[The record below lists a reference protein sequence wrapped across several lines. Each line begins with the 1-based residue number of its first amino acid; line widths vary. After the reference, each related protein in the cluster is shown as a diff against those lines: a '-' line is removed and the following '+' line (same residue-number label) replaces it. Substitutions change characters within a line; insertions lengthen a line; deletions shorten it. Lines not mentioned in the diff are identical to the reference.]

1 MRDAKRRIAVL
12 LLCVA
17 GAIAALPIAGA
28 VDGPREMH
36 GSADIFAAPGVA
48 LAWGVL
54 RGATEAATEVV
65 IRIAADPAMF
75 ASLAVV
81 GGDPFTKGERPI
93 FPITSTTAGI
103 DVRVPRTH
111 FADFP
116 RTELRLFVSARPAP
130 NEAPA
135 LVVFYLGVPD
145 TAPEFPSATA
155 LESYLAARI
164 AQARQGAGSKQP

>member
-1 MRDAKRRIAVL
+1 MPDPTRRILVL
-12 LLCVA
+12 LYLACGI
-17 GAIAALPIAGA
+17 GALATANAAEST
-28 VDGPREMH
+28 RELH
-36 GSADIFAAPGVA
+36 GSADIFSAPGVA

-65 IRIAADPAMF
+65 IRIDADPGMF

-93 FPITSTTAGI
+93 LPLTSTAAGI
-103 DVRVPRTH
+103 DIRVPRAH

-116 RTELRLFVSARPAP
+116 RTELRLFASARPAP
-130 NEAPA
+130 DAVPA

-155 LESYLAARI
+155 LEAYLVARI
-164 AQARQGAGSKQP
+164 AQARQGAGSKRP